1 MVDEP
6 NTAPLSL
13 LLPTRMHLPYELQ
26 FSVVSRGALLCVC
39 HSLVV
44 IVPYVRLCTPTTT
57 KSSVW
62 YGIVPLDPGLASS
75 SFYVPR

>member
-1 MVDEP
+1 M
-6 NTAPLSL
+6 NQT
-13 LLPTRMHLPYELQ
+13 LPRYPYSCRRACTCHMSLQ